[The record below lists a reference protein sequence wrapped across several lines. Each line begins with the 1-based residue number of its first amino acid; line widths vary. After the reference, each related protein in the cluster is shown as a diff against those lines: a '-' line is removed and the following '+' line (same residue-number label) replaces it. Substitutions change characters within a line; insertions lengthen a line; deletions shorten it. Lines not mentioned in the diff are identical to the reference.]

1 MKPTFIDKELEIQ
14 ANFSRELN
22 PQNGNDCEVISASN
36 LIQAL
41 NAELSWG
48 SRNEDNSKID
58 LLLSFN
64 HPWIKGQRTLLL
76 TQVKSGNSFGKIEN
90 NKIKLYSKGI
100 KQAKESQNSMC
111 LIWYDHITK
120 ENYWVYIHN
129 NTKAK
134 LVELGKN
141 HILSPATRFEIARCI
156 SRNTKLKHFNSRGL
170 MLDFKSIES
179 THLNL
184 FRKKIKSIYKN
195 FETINNPL
203 YGQIAITNFGWKHM
217 FRKSR
222 LKTYKKDSLI
232 ILPYLKQIL
241 SFQPDRHWIISFESH
256 FHKNFTVLN
265 YEHVLRYEGIKNN
278 KNKNTFEIVIKLVEE
293 VAYPTDWKK
302 ENVLS
307 QKVFRKVVLKSSS
320 LKLKKA

>member
-1 MKPTFIDKELEIQ
+1 MKPIFLDKELEIQ
-14 ANFSRELN
+14 ANFSRQLN
-22 PQNGNDCEVISASN
+22 PQNGNDCEIISASN
-36 LIQAL
+36 LMQAL

-64 HPWIKGQRTLLL
+64 HPWIKGRRTLLL

-90 NKIKLYSKGI
+90 NKIRLYSKGI
-100 KQAKESQNSMC
+100 KQAKESQNSIC
-111 LIWYDHITK
+111 LIWYDHRTK
-120 ENYWVYIHN
+120 ENYWAYVHN
-129 NTKAK
+129 NTKVK

-156 SRNTKLKHFNSRGL
+156 SRSSKLKYFNSRGL
-170 MLDFKSIES
+170 TLDFKYIDPSK
-179 THLNL
+179 LNI
-184 FRKKIKSIYKN
+184 FRKKIKAIYKN
-195 FETINNPL
+195 FKTIHNPL
-203 YGQIAITNFGWKHM
+203 YGQISITNFGWKHM

-222 LKTYKKDSLI
+222 LKKFKNESLI

-241 SFQPDRHWIISFESH
+241 SFQPDRHWIISFDSH
-256 FHKNFTVLN
+256 CHKNFTILN

-278 KNKNTFEIVIKLVEE
+278 QNQNTFEIVIKLVEE
-293 VAYPTDWKK
+293 VAYPIDWKK

-307 QKVFRKVVLKSSS
+307 QKVFRKLVLKSTS